1 MMSEREIL
9 ERLRADT
16 RHALSHQRG
25 TSLKFESES
34 HPAQSEL
41 RKNLRLHS
49 WRSAV
54 DWTEARLTLCPRRGA
69 SGHILLQCGM
79 PAARNFDPL
88 IKDQYDV

>member
-1 MMSEREIL
+1 MSEREIL

-41 RKNLRLHS
+41 RKISDFIPGDRLS
-49 WRSAV
+49 IGQKL
-54 DWTEARLTLCPRRGA
+54 DDL
-69 SGHILLQCGM
+69 ILLQCGM

>member
-41 RKNLRLHS
+41 RKISDFIPGDRLS
-49 WRSAV
+49 IGQKL
-54 DWTEARLTLCPRRGA
+54 DDL
-69 SGHILLQCGM
+69 M
-79 PAARNFDPL
+79 PAARSIGPHSAPMRDAGRAKFRSID
-88 IKDQYDV
+88 